1 MWAIK
6 VLAKVRIFKVWSI
19 KTKLLRMKLDISDSL
34 KTTNRLIP
42 TYWFQF
48 KQYFYKIYNISQQLF
63 PKACKK
69 TLWIHYTGIQWQN
82 FYVYSTI
89 THSLQGFF
97 NPPWV
102 HIHQFCVI
110 YVTKLIV
117 TLKYFIAHSNCLIFM
132 LLIVLWL
139 LIGHWALQEHDYL
152 NSYLYASG
160 HQLQDRPLKVQCGE

>member
-1 MWAIK
+1 MNNFTIKNTFSGKVKFVDTRSNIFLHVWAIK
-6 VLAKVRIFKVWSI
+6 VLAKVHIFKVWSI

-82 FYVYSTI
+82 FCVSTVQ
-89 THSLQGFF
+89 SLILYKVF
-97 NPPWV
+97 
-102 HIHQFCVI
+102 
-110 YVTKLIV
+110 LILPESIS
-117 TLKYFIAHSNCLIFM
+117 T
-132 LLIVLWL
+132 
-139 LIGHWALQEHDYL
+139 
-152 NSYLYASG
+152 NS
-160 HQLQDRPLKVQCGE
+160 V